1 MCARSPT
8 ALREFTAR
16 RQAHT
21 RSPTRVYCT
30 QVGGSCGDGD
40 SAPRGPGGRV
50 PVSARRPGR
59 AGACAFGLLG
69 RLQLGAAPVRAISFF
84 RLPFL
89 ACGRE
94 WNLRRW
100 WCGVCGAPMMV
111 ESSRPGLARRML
123 DGRPGR
129 TLLSWQ
135 AITWRI
141 LSLCIYCTCF
151 SNFFLFHKKARIGR
165 QGISGTNGMEENC
178 LSCHVMSLAIKEEG
192 KDGCLGN
199 ICIH

>member
-1 MCARSPT
+1 MR
-8 ALREFTAR
+8 ALAYG
-16 RQAHT
+16 
-21 RSPTRVYCT
+21 PTRVYCT
-30 QVGGSCGDGD
+30 QAGTHALAYASLLHAGGWQLRRRRLRAAGPWRAGPGV
-40 SAPRGPGGRV
+40 SAPSWPGRGLCV
-50 PVSARRPGR
+50 RRPAR
-59 AGACAFGLLG
+59 AAAA
-69 RLQLGAAPVRAISFF
+69 GAAPVRAISFF

-89 ACGRE
+89 ACARE